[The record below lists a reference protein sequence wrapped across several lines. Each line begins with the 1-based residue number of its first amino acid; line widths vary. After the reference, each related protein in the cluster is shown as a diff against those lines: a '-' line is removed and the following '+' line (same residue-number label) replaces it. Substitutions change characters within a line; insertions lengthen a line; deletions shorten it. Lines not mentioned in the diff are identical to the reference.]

1 VATEHQRVRSAAI
14 VLPADQPFTEGAKDA
29 LVVRADAAHASV

>member
-1 VATEHQRVRSAAI
+1 VHQRVRSAAI

-29 LVVRADAAHASV
+29 LVVRPDAAHASV